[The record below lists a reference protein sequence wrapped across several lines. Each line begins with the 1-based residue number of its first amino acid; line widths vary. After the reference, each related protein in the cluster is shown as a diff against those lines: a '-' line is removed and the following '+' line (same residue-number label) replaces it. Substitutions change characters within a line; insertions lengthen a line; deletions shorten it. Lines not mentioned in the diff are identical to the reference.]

1 MDLCRLSL
9 LIASKII
16 HSSELDAL
24 LDPDWCC
31 ENFLCKDPTVLSG
44 MRNLRNV
51 HRSVIRNDAK
61 QPVTACHWDVNGTSS
76 VVCAFG
82 PTERDPL
89 LELKRWGNF
98 AEDFVHIAS
107 WDAACPNP
115 DVKQDEIVNL
125 HFFSDTSTA
134 VVVLAGG
141 DLVIVRETPSPLE
154 AKIEIVGSVDA
165 GISAAAWSPDEEI
178 LAIVTK
184 ASTILYMT
192 RDIDNIV
199 DLSLSSDDFKVSS
212 HVSVGW
218 GKAETQFKGKKARAL
233 RDPTVPENVDEGVLH
248 PSDTLRTSISW
259 RGDGSYVAVNSIEG
273 SRRVIRVFSRDGIL
287 ESVSEPV
294 DNLTDALSW
303 RPAGNLISGIQR
315 SGDEVGVVF
324 FEKNG
329 LRHGQ
334 FDLRLSTEDAEVW
347 ADQISLDWN
356 SDSTVLCVRYK
367 DRIQLWQMG
376 NYHYYLKQEIR
387 GSNDAET
394 LTHFSWHPEKPLSF
408 SFGTRSVIQRL
419 VYSSKVAG
427 GPPVPPVDYGL
438 VAVIGG
444 KRLKL
449 TPLRNAN
456 VPPPYALH
464 ELNLDDNILDVA
476 IIDLRA
482 NHLLRLAVLQHERIL
497 MFDYDIK
504 NEPVAI
510 LSTTTSTYNTQ
521 DHSMALQIELLSSDT
536 LAVLYSAVDGAQLYT
551 LSIPQASEAKGL
563 LGSELTTKY
572 TIGRRAEMLIPQRI
586 EGNAFAHVTVD
597 AADRPKRQVNGDHQR
612 SGYKVI
618 PTSTQTSDAIVLDVN
633 QQQNRRLCE
642 HEALKMSCQTSQPS
656 ILFRLDAQNVL
667 YADDRRLVTGCTS
680 FLVTQSHL
688 LFTSNNLLKF
698 VHLSGKVGD
707 LVVPPNTPETDERC
721 RNIERGAKLVTVMPS
736 AFAVVLQMPR
746 GNLETIYPRALVL
759 AGIRDKINE
768 RKYKGAFLACRDHR
782 VDMNILHDHDSQQFL
797 ESVGPFVDKVKKP
810 EHIDLFLSQLREEN
824 VAKTMYRDTVRPVD
838 EESQGTDA
846 IKQIHLNHGSKV
858 NRICEEF
865 LKVLVDR
872 PPEYLQNVLSAHVC
886 KVPPDMNAALQE
898 IAELRASKSDHVDSM
913 IEHICF
919 LADANKLYDNALG
932 LYDLELT
939 LLIAQQSQKDPKE
952 YLPILRNLQKMPNL
966 RRQYSI
972 DDMLGRNERALQY
985 LCKLDAFEE
994 VKTYVVKHDLYNE
1007 ALIHYRYEEPKHQE
1021 LLRLYA
1027 EHLQQTRM
1035 FKEAGIAFESLD
1047 DHVAASEAFRQAQ
1060 MWQECLSNATQA
1072 HMETHQFFSLATN
1085 LCEILTESKDYAAAG
1100 TVSVEYLSDTPAAVK
1115 LFCKGYHFAHAI
1127 RLAGLYQRL
1136 DLLESVIDPGLQEGM
1151 AHMVELLADCK
1162 SQLNAQIPRIREL
1175 RTKKVEDPLAFWE
1188 GEVPGGGAIPD
1199 DVSIAATDASTTGG
1213 SLFTRYTN
1221 RTGTVGTNATRRTS
1235 KNRRREER
1243 KRARGKKG
1251 SVYEEE
1257 YLVNSVGRLIDR
1269 VNMISDEVSRLVV
1282 GLMRRRMREQAR
1294 SVEAAMAEVVAL
1306 CQGCVG
1312 EVFETA
1318 AEPPKEPPE
1327 DPDSAGYR
1335 PQGGEAVLMDS
1346 LEESGKP
1353 REVPLVRD
1361 FERLSLLR
1369 E

>member
-1 MDLCRLSL
+1 
-9 LIASKII
+9 
-16 HSSELDAL
+16 
-24 LDPDWCC
+24 
-31 ENFLCKDPTVLSG
+31 

-61 QPVTACHWDVNGTSS
+61 QPVTACHWDVNGPSS
-76 VVCAFG
+76 VICAFG
-82 PTERDPL
+82 PTEQDPL
-89 LELKRWGNF
+89 LELKRWENF
-98 AEDFVHIAS
+98 AEGFVHIAS
-107 WDAACPNP
+107 WDAPCPNP
-115 DVKQDEIVNL
+115 DVKQDQIVDL
-125 HFFSDTSTA
+125 HFFSDTLTA

-141 DLVIVRETPSPLE
+141 DLVVVRETPSPSE

-199 DLSLSSDDFKVSS
+199 DLTLSSDDFKVSN

-218 GKAETQFKGKKARAL
+218 GKTETQFKGKKARAL
-233 RDPTVPENVDEGVLH
+233 RDPTVPEHVDEGVLH
-248 PSDTLRTSISW
+248 PSDTLQTSISW

-315 SGDEVGVVF
+315 SQDTMRVVF

-334 FDLRLSTEDAEVW
+334 FDLRLSKEDIDVW
-347 ADQISLDWN
+347 ADQISLEWN

-367 DRIQLWQMG
+367 DRLQLWQMG

-387 GSNDAET
+387 GSSDAET
-394 LTHFSWHPEKPLSF
+394 LTHFSWHPEKSLSF
-408 SFGTRSVIQRL
+408 SFGTGWAVQRL
-419 VYSSKVAG
+419 AYSSRIAG
-427 GPPVPPVDYGL
+427 GPHVPPSDHGL
-438 VAVIGG
+438 VAVIDG

-464 ELNLDDNILDVA
+464 ELDLDDNVLDVA
-476 IIDLRA
+476 VTDLRP
-482 NHLLRLAVLQHERIL
+482 NHLLRFAVLQHERIL

-504 NEPVAI
+504 NEPLEI
-510 LSTTTSTYNTQ
+510 LSTAPSTYDTKTQ
-521 DHSMALQIELLSSDT
+521 SVALQIEFLSSDI
-536 LAVLYSAVDGAQLYT
+536 LAVLYSAVDGAQLHT
-551 LSIPQASEAKGL
+551 LSVSKPSEANDLVQKKY
-563 LGSELTTKY
+563 TTKY
-572 TIGRRAEMLIPQRI
+572 TIGRRAETLIPQRI
-586 EGNAFAHVTVD
+586 DDNAFAHVTVD
-597 AADRPKRQVNGDHQR
+597 AANRPNGQVNGDHQN
-612 SGYKVI
+612 SSCKVI
-618 PTSTQTSDAIVLDVN
+618 PTNTPTSDAVVVSIN
-633 QQQNRRLCE
+633 HQQNKSLRE
-642 HEALKMSCQTSQPS
+642 HEALKTSCHHPQPS
-656 ILFRLDAQNVL
+656 MLFRLDAQNVL
-667 YADDRRLVTGCTS
+667 FADERRLVAGCTS

-698 VHLSGKVGD
+698 VHLSDKIDD
-707 LVVPPNTPETDERC
+707 LTVPPNTPETDERC

-759 AGIRDKINE
+759 AGIRDNINE
-768 RKYKGAFLACRDHR
+768 KKYKRAFLACRNHR
-782 VDMNILHDHDSQQFL
+782 VDMNILHDHDPQQFL
-797 ESVGPFVDKVKKP
+797 ENVGLFVDKVKKP

-824 VAKTMYRDTVRPVD
+824 VAKTMYRDTVRTVD
-838 EESQGTDA
+838 EESQGVEA
-846 IKQIHLNHGSKV
+846 IEQTGTEDSFKV
-858 NRICEEF
+858 NCICEEF
-865 LKVLVDR
+865 LKVLINR
-872 PPEYLQNVLSAHVC
+872 SPEYLQNVLSAHVC

-898 IAELRASKSDHVDSM
+898 IAELRTSKSDHVDSM

-972 DDMLGRNERALQY
+972 DDMLGRSNKALQY

-994 VKTYVVKHDLYNE
+994 VKTYVVKHGLYNE
-1007 ALIHYRYEEPKHQE
+1007 ALIQYRYEEPKHQE

-1035 FKEAGIAFESLD
+1035 FKEAGIAFESLNN
-1047 DHVAASEAFRQAQ
+1047 HVAASEAFRQAQ

-1072 HMETHQFFSLATN
+1072 HMETHQFFSLASN
-1085 LCEILTESKDYAAAG
+1085 LREGLTESKDYAAAG

-1115 LFCKGYHFAHAI
+1115 LFCKGYHFARAI

-1162 SQLNAQIPRIREL
+1162 SQLNAQIPRIKEL
-1175 RTKKVEDPLAFWE
+1175 RSKKASDPLAFWE
-1188 GEVPGGGAIPD
+1188 GELPGGGAIPD
-1199 DVSIAATDASTTGG
+1199 DVSIAATDASTIGG

-1294 SVEAAMAEVVAL
+1294 SVETAMAEVVAL

-1318 AEPPKEPPE
+1318 TDPPKEPPE
-1327 DPDSAGYR
+1327 DPDRAEYR

-1353 REVPLVRD
+1353 RKAPLVRD